1 MSLVYRFSLKIV
13 KKFLHHCQLGVVGG
27 QNKAKFGQ
35 FFVKEWSLKAVSLMF
50 LAKSVIFILM
60 TSIVGFYEP
69 IDVISSVLKIKIAL
83 LLLRFEVTFYTILS
97 NMYEHHTLVECIE
110 HNRGRGL

>member
-1 MSLVYRFSLKIV
+1 MFFWSDIQFWPKV
-13 KKFLHHCQLGVVGG
+13 KNRL
-27 QNKAKFGQ
+27 
-35 FFVKEWSLKAVSLMF
+35 
-50 LAKSVIFILM
+50 SVIHWM